1 MRLNPIEFYEGY
13 VISTTFAFTSQ
24 VDRSFLYPSSNRDF
38 YLAIHLVTVAANDQG
53 KKLCRALSPSI
64 DLSSS
69 VIQPIIPENTKI
81 ITYIPHNFALWQKFP
96 SIYRLVGA
104 RLKNLSLVDDESTRA
119 EYLSLTGR
127 VRGPALFFATHAKFH
142 GVSFAERYYEF
153 RDNAKYNYFATHFRE
168 FPRNFRGR
176 VQRVQLRL
184 MEKLVEFP
192 RRGGRLPSSLLWI

>member
-53 KKLCRALSPSI
+53 KKLCRALSPST

-81 ITYIPHNFALWQKFP
+81 ITYIPHNFALWQNFP

-104 RLKNLSLVDDESTRA
+104 RLKNLSLDESTRA

-127 VRGPALFFATHAKFH
+127 VRGPALFFATREISRPSFRLPS
-142 GVSFAERYYEF
+142 VITSFAITRNTIISRPIF
-153 RDNAKYNYFATHFRE
+153 G
-168 FPRNFRGR
+168 NFRGISGAACN
-176 VQRVQLRL
+176 VCSCV
-184 MEKLVEFP
+184 
-192 RRGGRLPSSLLWI
+192 